1 MVEALIISNILLWI
15 VVVIMGLML
24 FALVRQ
30 IGVLYERV
38 APAGALMINQNLKVG
53 GEAPS
58 LDLQDI
64 KGGLVTIGGVPGNG
78 KSKLLFFVSPTCP
91 VCKTLLPVVKSADK
105 SEKDWLDVILASD
118 GENND
123 HNSYINE
130 HQLEQF
136 TYISSEIL
144 GRSYGVSKL
153 PYAVLIDEQGKI
165 ASMGII
171 NSREHL
177 ESLFESKERGVAS
190 IQDYIKTYS
199 ANDKSDDLSQEAQ

>member
-1 MVEALIISNILLWI
+1 MVETLIISNILLWI
-15 VVVIMGLML
+15 VVVVMGVML

-38 APAGALMINQNLKVG
+38 APAGALMINQTLTVG

-64 KGGLVTIGGVPGNG
+64 KGSLVTIGGVPENG
-78 KSKLLFFVSPTCP
+78 SSKLLFFVSPTCP
-91 VCKTLLPVVKSADK
+91 VCKTLLPVVKSATK
-105 SEKDWLDVILASD
+105 SEKDWLDIILASD
-118 GENND
+118 GDTYD
-123 HNSYINE
+123 HQGYIKE
-130 HQLEQF
+130 HKLESF

-199 ANDKSDDLSQEAQ
+199 AKDKDDDLSTEAQ

>member
-1 MVEALIISNILLWI
+1 MVETLIISNILLWI
-15 VVVIMGLML
+15 VVVVMGIMI

-38 APAGALMINQNLKVG
+38 APAGALMINQKLTVG
-53 GEAPS
+53 GEAPP

-64 KGGLVTIGGVPGNG
+64 KGGLVTIGGIPENG
-78 KSKLLFFVSPTCP
+78 KSKLVFFVSPSCP
-91 VCKTLLPVVKSADK
+91 VCKTLLPVVKSANK
-105 SEKDWLDVILASD
+105 SEKDWMDVILASD
-118 GENND
+118 GDNYD
-123 HNSYINE
+123 HQGYINE
-130 HQLEQF
+130 HKLQMF

-190 IQDYIKTYS
+190 IQEYIKTYS
-199 ANDKSDDLSQEAQ
+199 ANDKDDDLSQEAQ

>member
-1 MVEALIISNILLWI
+1 MVETLIISNILLWV
-15 VVVIMGLML
+15 VVVIMGIML

-38 APAGALMINQNLKVG
+38 APAGALMINQKLQVG

-64 KGGLVTIGGVPGNG
+64 KGDLVTIGGLPENG
-78 KSKLLFFVSPTCP
+78 KSKLVFFVSPTCP
-91 VCKTLLPVVKSADK
+91 VCKTLLPMVKSANK
-105 SEKDWLDVILASD
+105 SEKDWLDIILASD

-123 HNSYINE
+123 HQGYINE
-130 HQLEQF
+130 HQLQMF

-153 PYAVLIDEQGKI
+153 PYAILIDEQGKI

-190 IQDYIKTYS
+190 IQEYIKTHS
-199 ANDKSDDLSQEAQ
+199 ANDKSDGLSPEAH

>member
-1 MVEALIISNILLWI
+1 MVETLIISNILLWI
-15 VVVIMGLML
+15 VVVVMGIMI

-38 APAGALMINQNLKVG
+38 APAGALMINQKLTVG
-53 GEAPS
+53 GEAPA

-64 KGGLVTIGGVPGNG
+64 KGGLVTIGGIPENG
-78 KSKLLFFVSPTCP
+78 KSKLVFFVSPSCP
-91 VCKTLLPVVKSADK
+91 VCKTLLPVVKSANK
-105 SEKDWLDVILASD
+105 SEKDWMDVILASD
-118 GENND
+118 GDNYD
-123 HNSYINE
+123 HQGYINE
-130 HQLEQF
+130 HQLQMF

-190 IQDYIKTYS
+190 IQEYIKTYS
-199 ANDKSDDLSQEAQ
+199 ANDKDDDLSQEAQ

>member
-1 MVEALIISNILLWI
+1 MVEALLISNILLWV

-64 KGGLVTIGGVPGNG
+64 KGGLITIGGVPENG
-78 KSKLLFFVSPTCP
+78 LSKLLFFVSPTCP
-91 VCKTLLPVVKSADK
+91 VCKTLLPVVKSANK
-105 SEKDWLDVILASD
+105 SEKDWLEVILASD

-123 HNSYINE
+123 HQAYISE
-130 HQLEQF
+130 HHLEKF
-136 TYISSEIL
+136 TYVSSEIL

-177 ESLFESKERGVAS
+177 ESLFESKERGIAS
-190 IQDYIKTYS
+190 IQDYIKTVS
-199 ANDKSDDLSQEAQ
+199 ANNKDDDVSQEAQ

>member
-1 MVEALIISNILLWI
+1 MVEALIISNILLWV

-53 GEAPS
+53 ADAPS

-64 KGGLVTIGGVPGNG
+64 KGELITIGGVPENG
-78 KSKLLFFVSPTCP
+78 KSKLLFFASPSCP
-91 VCKTLLPVVKSADK
+91 VCKTLLPVVRSADK

-123 HNSYINE
+123 HQAYINE
-130 HQLEQF
+130 HKLEKF

-190 IQDYIKTYS
+190 IQDYIKTQT
-199 ANDKSDDLSQEAQ
+199 ANEKGDDLSPEAQ

>member
-1 MVEALIISNILLWI
+1 MVETLIISNILLWVAVI
-15 VVVIMGLML
+15 VMGVIV

-38 APAGALMINQNLKVG
+38 APAGALMVNQNLSVG
-53 GEAPS
+53 GDAPG

-64 KGGLVTIGGVPGNG
+64 NGNLLTVGGEPKDG
-78 KSKLLFFVSPTCP
+78 KSRLLFFVSPTCP
-91 VCKTLLPVVKSADK
+91 VCKTLLPVVKSAKK
-105 SEKDWLDVILASD
+105 SEQDWLEILLASD

-123 HNSYINE
+123 HRGYIKE
-130 HQLEQF
+130 HKLEMF

-190 IQDYIKTYS
+190 IQDYIKTYN
-199 ANDKSDDLSQEAQ
+199 ANEKGDDLSQEA